1 MFTFE
6 IENDNKTTK
15 LTAWK
20 SGEGDRSRLKE
31 STADYRSALQ
41 KLKNFGKWWLNER
54 MIVYTGLT
62 IFLLFCRF
70 FSKKPHVAGS
80 PRQKELADELEKRW
94 KDYGFDKVE
103 KPEYKA
109 LLSFPDTENPT
120 RITIKYKNGSIIHQI
135 KGEEQVI
142 NMAVNPLSPNS
153 DQHQFS
159 PNNIHRL
166 SSATSMRINQM
177 ITNRKISD
185 LLSISPN

>member
-6 IENDNKTTK
+6 IENDNKTTE

-20 SGEGDRSRLKE
+20 LGEGDRSRLKE

-41 KLKNFGKWWLNER
+41 HLKNFGKWWLNER

-70 FSKKPHVAGS
+70 FSEKPHVAGS

-120 RITIKYKNGSIIHQI
+120 RITIKYKNGTIIRQI

-142 NMAVNPLSPNS
+142 NMAIYSVVPPPPHLPICV
-153 DQHQFS
+153 D
-159 PNNIHRL
+159 R
-166 SSATSMRINQM
+166 
-177 ITNRKISD
+177 
-185 LLSISPN
+185 

>member
-1 MFTFE
+1 
-6 IENDNKTTK
+6 
-15 LTAWK
+15 
-20 SGEGDRSRLKE
+20 
-31 STADYRSALQ
+31 
-41 KLKNFGKWWLNER
+41 

-70 FSKKPHVAGS
+70 FSEKPHVAGS

-185 LLSISPN
+185 LLSISLN